1 MGDIFMEF
9 FLDTAIIEEIKE
21 AKSYGVLDGITTNPT
36 LISKTGKKFWEVV
49 EEICKIVD
57 GPISVE
63 VVSTDADGMI
73 KEAEEIAKISPNIV
87 IKVPMTEEGVK
98 AIYRLSEKGIKTNTT
113 LIFSPMQALLA
124 LKAGTNYISPFI
136 GRLDDISSDGMKL
149 VADIMDI
156 ITNYD
161 YTAKVIVAS
170 VRHPMHVKEA
180 ALIGAD
186 IVTMPY
192 KVFKLLFKHP
202 LTDIGLERFLEDW
215 KNVPK

>member
-1 MGDIFMEF
+1 MEF